1 MAPEQAMGER
11 VIDGRADIYALGA
24 VLYEM
29 LVGEAPFTGPSVQA
43 IVARVMTEQPRPVT
57 GQRRSVPAHV
67 NSAILRAL
75 EKLPADRF
83 HSAGEFS
90 KALVTPGATAE
101 EPPALPVAKGKRA
114 RPTVASLL
122 PWSIAALA
130 AVAAIVFA
138 VRWTVAKTE
147 RPTVHLA
154 IDLPPGYEIAEEAGE
169 VLGISGD
176 GSRVAMGAVAGGR
189 SRLLLR
195 NLAEADTRV
204 VEGSDGV
211 SGSAEFSP
219 DGRWLAFNA
228 DEALI
233 KTPVAGG
240 PAVRLAG
247 SRWAHI
253 AWVGNEALIFT
264 KSYNTGLSRV
274 SADGRD
280 SADLTTP
287 DYKRGELGHWWP
299 QVLPGSRE
307 VIFTAYS
314 TPADRSRIE
323 VMSLADGRRRVVL
336 QTAYFGRYANGQ
348 LLFARGGTVMSVP
361 FDPRSARV
369 TGEPVPLPL
378 KIQVNPTDG
387 WAGLAVSANG
397 TLAYRTEPGSAREL
411 FFARDNGEEQVAI
424 PGSFSYF
431 DAVVS
436 PDGRRI
442 AVVRD
447 GDVWIYDIAR
457 SLFTRITRTQQREG
471 ALVWD
476 PGGRYIYYN
485 RDNPAFDIF
494 RRAADGSTPEELVI
508 GSSVDKWSTDISPD
522 GSLLVF
528 DYDDAQN
535 DIMALDL
542 RSPGATPRLL
552 IGGPGNQ
559 ESASF
564 SPDGK
569 WILYTSGESGRSESY
584 IVPFPTNRGPARQ
597 QVSVD
602 GSNGGS
608 WAPDG
613 KAVYISWSQRVS
625 RVRVDTETGAI
636 GKPEPLNR
644 LPAHPVLDLGS
655 DGRFLMARQSADL
668 ADRGVKVLLNWPSIL
683 EKKN

>member
-1 MAPEQAMGER
+1 
-11 VIDGRADIYALGA
+11 
-24 VLYEM
+24 
-29 LVGEAPFTGPSVQA
+29 VQA

-253 AWVGNEALIFT
+253 AWVGTEALIFT

-323 VMSLADGRRRVVL
+323 IMSLSEGRRRVVL
-336 QTAYFGRYANGQ
+336 ETA
-348 LLFARGGTVMSVP
+348 
-361 FDPRSARV
+361 
-369 TGEPVPLPL
+369 
-378 KIQVNPTDG
+378 
-387 WAGLAVSANG
+387 
-397 TLAYRTEPGSAREL
+397 
-411 FFARDNGEEQVAI
+411 
-424 PGSFSYF
+424 
-431 DAVVS
+431 
-436 PDGRRI
+436 
-442 AVVRD
+442 
-447 GDVWIYDIAR
+447 
-457 SLFTRITRTQQREG
+457 
-471 ALVWD
+471 
-476 PGGRYIYYN
+476 
-485 RDNPAFDIF
+485 
-494 RRAADGSTPEELVI
+494 
-508 GSSVDKWSTDISPD
+508 
-522 GSLLVF
+522 
-528 DYDDAQN
+528 
-535 DIMALDL
+535 
-542 RSPGATPRLL
+542 
-552 IGGPGNQ
+552 
-559 ESASF
+559 
-564 SPDGK
+564 
-569 WILYTSGESGRSESY
+569 
-584 IVPFPTNRGPARQ
+584 
-597 QVSVD
+597 
-602 GSNGGS
+602 
-608 WAPDG
+608 
-613 KAVYISWSQRVS
+613 
-625 RVRVDTETGAI
+625 
-636 GKPEPLNR
+636 
-644 LPAHPVLDLGS
+644 
-655 DGRFLMARQSADL
+655 
-668 ADRGVKVLLNWPSIL
+668 
-683 EKKN
+683 